1 MKEQEILK
9 SRKKITLPSKMMM
22 STSMGDIFIELYPD
36 LVPKTVENFV
46 THARN
51 NYYNHL
57 LFHRVIKDFMVQ
69 TGCPKGDGTGGKTLK
84 SSFQAS
90 PSGAAS
96 SRTNFTPPCATTSHS
111 SCLWRTQAKTRMAPS
126 FSSPRCRARGWTTST
141 RCLGRSIRGRMW
153 CVKSRMCRL
162 MTRGMIVR

>member
-84 SSFQAS
+84 S
-90 PSGAAS
+90 
-96 SRTNFTPPCATTSHS
+96 
-111 SCLWRTQAKTRMAPS
+111 
-126 FSSPRCRARGWTTST
+126 
-141 RCLGRSIRGRMW
+141 
-153 CVKSRMCRL
+153 
-162 MTRGMIVR
+162 